1 MGDIDQWIE
10 QLKNGETLKETDV
23 KILCNKA
30 KDLLQAEDN
39 VIRVE
44 APITVKTIN

>member
-1 MGDIDQWIE
+1 M
-10 QLKNGETLKETDV
+10 

-30 KDLLQAEDN
+30 KDILNNEDN

-44 APITVKTIN
+44 APVTVLKLTNLDLWRHSWIVL